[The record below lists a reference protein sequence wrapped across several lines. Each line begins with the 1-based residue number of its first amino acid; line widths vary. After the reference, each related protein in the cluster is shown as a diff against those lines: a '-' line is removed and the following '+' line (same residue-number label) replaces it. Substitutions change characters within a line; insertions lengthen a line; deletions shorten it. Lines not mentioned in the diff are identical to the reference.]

1 MLPGSS
7 CPCEEDSEF
16 PGLSLPSACW
26 FFKTMGSSCE
36 LVKLWNVTKD
46 AAQSQMAPISPSNAN
61 KVSWK
66 EGHLT
71 HTTMHRMIYINNICT
86 AAGTFAHKSS
96 HTPSTATIHFPY
108 RYTHHLYIN
117 MFILTEIC
125 RQIAGEC
132 QVCCGTSVPAR
143 SITPWDSL
151 TFTKGPDAQNWHPSL
166 GNTPF
171 FIFIILRRSIDGKVQ
186 ICIHIWKGELNTMHF
201 HTSVVLL
208 QTFNQWLERWNV
220 STQTGSSAASFWSTT
235 FVPAISPPVSALSE
249 FASSSHPLVMLQW
262 YWWDF
267 WRSLWA
273 FSFLPH
279 HPLCS
284 APLKDQSQRLSSPF
298 MKDLTFVYLT
308 PQLFINSVCFNW
320 KFG

>member
-1 MLPGSS
+1 MLSGSS

-26 FFKTMGSSCE
+26 LFKTMGSSCE

-66 EGHLT
+66 EGRLT

-117 MFILTEIC
+117 IFILTENMQTNSW
-125 RQIAGEC
+125 R
-132 QVCCGTSVPAR
+132 VPSVL
-143 SITPWDSL
+143 WDISSCSL
-151 TFTKGPDAQNWHPSL
+151 HNTL
-166 GNTPF
+166 GLIN
-171 FIFIILRRSIDGKVQ
+171 
-186 ICIHIWKGELNTMHF
+186 IHIRACPRKCSKL
-201 HTSVVLL
+201 TSFILH
-208 QTFNQWLERWNV
+208 
-220 STQTGSSAASFWSTT
+220 
-235 FVPAISPPVSALSE
+235 PSE

-284 APLKDQSQRLSSPF
+284 APLKDQSQRLISPF
-298 MKDLTFVYLT
+298 MKDLTFIYLT